1 MTDNP
6 KKKIVTRTMK
16 VTMSEEEFD
25 KFDKGIT
32 HSDKG
37 LRDDKGKLSALP
49 DIESIPD
56 NELSEDVSSNSSD
69 KSIVLTALEFL
80 NEHPEIVKIVVK
92 AGAKVFSIIKNAVK
106 NRKSKKQINTV
117 QVETVVQSDNSVSA
131 SAVNNSQSNIV
142 VNPEQ
147 FDQMISA
154 LRNKVQELTTMI
166 YTLSNTIVLDDKT
179 DDVYRL
185 EQDYLKE
192 LASEESRKTMQSL
205 IENKAFLP
213 SETIL
218 LFSDYLNGYIRHD
231 NELIPIPIETERN

>member
-1 MTDNP
+1 MN
-6 KKKIVTRTMK
+6 

-37 LRDDKGKLSALP
+37 LRDEKGKLSALP
-49 DIESIPD
+49 DIETIPD
-56 NELSEDVSSNSSD
+56 NELSKDASSGSSSD
-69 KSIVLTALEFL
+69 KSKVITALEFL
-80 NEHPEIVKIVVK
+80 NEHPEIANLLIK
-92 AGAKVFSIIKNAVK
+92 AGAKIISKIKMIVT

-117 QVETVVQSDNSVSA
+117 QVETVVQNDNSVSA
-131 SAVNNSQSNIV
+131 SEINDSQGKIV

-147 FDQMISA
+147 FDQMISE
-154 LRNKVQELTTMI
+154 LRSKIQDLTTMI

-179 DDVYRL
+179 DEVYKL
-185 EQDYLKE
+185 EQDYLKK

-213 SETIL
+213 SDTIL